1 MATIVFI
8 RYLHC
13 VLLVCKWYVF
23 VIIKHWY
30 TKKIAFCVYFCLS
43 FFTKNHRTFA
53 NKNEKQIDM
62 ARNRNILLT
71 LTIESPIVLVAAMAA
86 FRLHELVAMPSEI
99 SVLILVAIYA
109 CIKVISILCSP
120 ILKKFASSEC
130 SAMQI
135 QTASITTAHND
146 TEIQK
151 QRMELFHQEY
161 LTCTEIGWQF

>member
-1 MATIVFI
+1 
-8 RYLHC
+8 
-13 VLLVCKWYVF
+13 
-23 VIIKHWY
+23 
-30 TKKIAFCVYFCLS
+30 
-43 FFTKNHRTFA
+43 
-53 NKNEKQIDM
+53 M

-109 CIKVISILCSP
+109 CISILCSP

-161 LTCTEIGWQF
+161 QYEQQQYVQRKENADEAKRATYLSEPHTLGMSVLFQRTSHC